1 VLASQLFGLVRV
13 VAKRAA
19 PVFAALSL
27 SLFVGVASGAIPG
40 WTTYRHDAERSG
52 IDPESTSPLPPSQTW
67 QTSTLDGNIYTE
79 PLVYGSH
86 VYVATE
92 NDTIYSLDAATGAV
106 TWEAHLATPVPSS
119 QLPCGDIAPTVGI
132 TGTPVIDPATKTIY
146 AVTDTWDGTHAGSIR
161 HMLVALELSTGAMRP
176 GFPIDVDPP
185 FPSGGSAAEQLQRPA
200 LALDG
205 NEVVIGYGGNDGDCA
220 TYWGWLVGAPAN
232 GSGPLL
238 SFQADSKPGDDQGA
252 IWGAGNGPAE
262 DSSGDLYA
270 ATGNGTSGSTYDYG
284 DAVLKLNPSLELL
297 ESWAPADWQ
306 ELDKHDLDLGSS
318 DPVLLP
324 DELAF
329 EIGKQGVGVLLHT
342 DRLGGVGAAPA
353 AELGVCGGSWGG
365 GIYLPASASGGT
377 LYVTC
382 SGGLNA
388 VSVGAL
394 GGGEPTL
401 SPAANWNVNGNA
413 VGPPIFAGGL
423 VWVASYEGK
432 PGYLYGL
439 NPSTGAVQFESDLGT
454 FEHFS
459 TPGAGGGL
467 LFAANGDK
475 VTAFTIASAP
485 APSPTTTALTSS
497 ADPSSAGEPV
507 TFTAAV
513 SPAPDSGTVSFTD
526 GGVAIAGCG
535 AVGVGEAGGEARCQM
550 TYSASGAHSIVAT
563 YSGDPYYA
571 ASASSTLDQTVLSS
585 LASPLVVRVA
595 VSNLRQSHVVWREGN
610 RTAHVSAIRKT
621 TGPPV
626 GTTFSFSLDQQA
638 RVTFRFTRRVSGR
651 RVGHMCLAATRGNRR
666 HRSCERTVTARVFSF
681 AAREGTSKVV
691 FQGRL
696 PHAHKL
702 APGRYTLIATASN
715 TTGTSA
721 PKSLVFTIVG

>member
-1 VLASQLFGLVRV
+1 MG
-13 VAKRAA
+13 AA
-19 PVFAALSL
+19 LLFAALSL
-27 SLFVGVASGAIPG
+27 FAGAASGAIPA
-40 WTTYRHDAERSG
+40 WTTYRHDTERSG
-52 IDPESTSPLPPSQTW
+52 IDPESTSPLPPAQLW
-67 QTSTLDGNIYTE
+67 QTGTLDGSIYTE
-79 PLVYGSH
+79 PLVYGSQ

-92 NDTIYSLDAATGAV
+92 NDTIYSLDAATGAIA
-106 TWEAHLATPVPSS
+106 WEAHLGTPVPST
-119 QLPCGDIAPTVGI
+119 QLPCGDIEPTVGI

-146 AVTDTWDGTHAGSIR
+146 AVTDTWDGTHAESIR
-161 HMLVALELSTGAMRP
+161 HMLVALELGTGAMRP

-185 FPSGGSAAEQLQRPA
+185 FPSGGSAAEQLQRAA

-220 TYWGWLVGAPAN
+220 TYWGWLVGAPESGA
-232 GSGPLL
+232 GPLR
-238 SFQADSKPGDDQGA
+238 SYQVDSKSGDDEGA
-252 IWGAGNGPAE
+252 IWGAGNGPAD

-270 ATGNGTSGSTYDYG
+270 ATGNGTSGPTYDYG
-284 DAVLKLNPSLELL
+284 DSVLKLDSNLELL
-297 ESWAPADWQ
+297 EAWAPADWQ
-306 ELDKHDLDLGSS
+306 KLDEHDQDLGSS

-342 DRLGGVGAAPA
+342 DALGGVGAAPT

-365 GIYLPASASGGT
+365 GIYVAASASAGT

-382 SGGLNA
+382 SDGLNA
-388 VSVGAL
+388 VSVSAL
-394 GGGEPTL
+394 GSAEPKL
-401 SPAANWNVNGNA
+401 SADASWKVDGNA

-439 NPSTGAVQFESDLGT
+439 DPSTGAVKFESNLGS

-459 TPGAGGGL
+459 TPGAGDGR
-467 LFAANGDK
+467 LFAANGNK
-475 VTAFTIASAP
+475 VTAFTIAATP

-497 ADPSSAGEPV
+497 ADPSSAGQPV

-513 SPAPDSGTVSFTD
+513 SPVPDSGTVSFTD
-526 GGVAIAGCG
+526 GGATIAGCD
-535 AVGVGEAGGEARCQM
+535 AVSVSEANGHASCQT
-550 TYSASGAHSIVAT
+550 TYGLGGAHSIVAS

-571 ASASSTLDQTVLSS
+571 GSASSPLIQAVFSS
-585 LASPLVVRVA
+585 GAPPLVLRVT
-595 VSNLRQSHVVWREGN
+595 VSDLRQSHVVWREGN
-610 RTAHVSAIRKT
+610 RTALVSATGKT
-621 TGPPV
+621 TRPPV
-626 GTTFSFSLDQQA
+626 GTTFSFSLNQQA

-651 RVGHMCLAATRGNRR
+651 RVGRMCLAITNRNRR
-666 HRSCERTVTARVFSF
+666 HRRCERTVTAGIFPF
-681 AAREGTSKVV
+681 AAPGGTSKVV

-696 PHAHKL
+696 PHTHKL
-702 APGRYTLIATASN
+702 APGRYTLIVTASN
-715 TTGTSA
+715 ATGTSA